1 MKRILYVLFMLVPI
15 FGCMSMGASHSTTPP
30 TVANS
35 STSPTTW
42 DPSYGGADKSY
53 DTGLLTLR
61 EAIAPKFKTL
71 VFRDAA
77 TGRFMEYSLYVPE
90 NYDPRRAYPLVLFM
104 ADASTTGKGVKAPL
118 MQGYG
123 GIIWATEESQAKNP
137 SFVLVPSFKG
147 PDTPPTKGPVA
158 VVNDDWE
165 VTEEVGVALRLLG
178 TVVSQYNVDKDRIY
192 TTGQSMGGML
202 SFYFNTNYPDL
213 FAASIFVGSQ
223 WNIKTLEPLQQM
235 NFFYIVSA
243 GDAKASVGMR
253 EVGEMLKSKGTNFGQ
268 IEFSARLPS
277 DEQVQRVRNL
287 LKEGYKINFVQFSKG
302 TVVPP
307 SVANP
312 GAEHMYSFDYAYQL
326 APVREWVFRQSRR
339 PDIRHRIDSVMLNLG
354 IKHLADSDRDYIKAM
369 EYFNIASALGH
380 MKAPRYLGIIHEDG
394 LGIKI
399 DYSKAMAFYMT
410 AAKAGD
416 ITAAARIGWLY
427 ERGFGVA
434 QDYRKAVEWYLTA
447 APSPEEAAQN
457 VHPRLLALLRLGYLY
472 EKGIGVE
479 KNVNRAI
486 AWYRVAA
493 QDNSAE
499 AVDAVSRLQAG
510 MK

>member
-1 MKRILYVLFMLVPI
+1 MKRILYVLFMLVP
-15 FGCMSMGASHSTTPP
+15 MSACVNMGASHSTTVSAV
-30 TVANS
+30 TNRS
-35 STSPTTW
+35 ISPTTW
-42 DPSYGGADKSY
+42 DASYGGADKSY
-53 DTGLLTLR
+53 DTGLLKLR

-71 VFRDAA
+71 VFKDAA

-123 GIIWATEESQAKNP
+123 GIVWATEESQAQNP
-137 SFVLVPSFKG
+137 SFVLVPSFTG
-147 PDTPPTKGPVA
+147 PDTPPTKGPLA

-165 VTEEVGVALRLLG
+165 VTDEVGVALRLLG
-178 TVVSQYNVDKDRIY
+178 TVAAQYNVDKGRIY

-202 SFYFNTNYPDL
+202 SFYFNANCPDL

-223 WNIKTLEPLQQM
+223 WDIKTLEPLRQM
-235 NFFYIVSA
+235 SFFYIVSA

-253 EVGEMLKSKGTNFGQ
+253 EVGEMLKSKGTDFGQ

-277 DEQVQRVRNL
+277 DEQDQRVRDL
-287 LKEGYKINFVQFSKG
+287 LKEGHKINLVQFTKG

-307 SVANP
+307 SVTNP

-326 APVREWVFRQSRR
+326 APVREWMFRQSKRT
-339 PDIRHRIDSVMLNLG
+339 DIRHRIDSVMLDLG
-354 IKHLADSDRDYIKAM
+354 IKHLADRDYIKAM

-380 MKAPRYLGIIHEDG
+380 MKAPRYLGLMHEDG
-394 LGIKI
+394 LGIKT
-399 DYSKAMAFYMT
+399 DYSKAMTFYTT

-427 ERGFGVA
+427 ERGLGVA

-447 APSPEEAAQN
+447 VPSPEEAVKN
-457 VHPRLLALLRLGYLY
+457 VHPRLLAILRLGYLY
-472 EKGIGVE
+472 ENGIGV
-479 KNVNRAI
+479 KKDVNRAI
-486 AWYRVAA
+486 TWYRVAA

-499 AVDAVSRLQAG
+499 AVEAIRRLQTG
-510 MK
+510 VK